1 MRIRDFLRTG
11 GAALIAAWW
20 IAGAAAAPDAQPNQ
34 APPELWLAPSG
45 ASAGSQSPLAIA
57 VANLNAGKPAAAEP
71 IFAKATSDPV
81 LGGYAR
87 LYLGRAQLAAGRP
100 ADASSSAQV
109 LLRSVPLGRLNEAAL
124 WLAADA
130 AEDAR
135 DWPAEIRALQA
146 LTEST
151 VPSPERAWF
160 RLGKAAVNAENR
172 QLGLQAFAKVY
183 YEYALTDTAAD
194 AADEMKKL
202 VASPFLP
209 TPESYPL
216 DLGRAQQLYGARRYS
231 DARKAFDALRTLAK
245 GPDRA
250 VISLRLAECDYGLKR
265 YAAARDG
272 LLGYLDQ
279 NNTSDAAEGQY
290 FYIATMRE
298 LGHGDAYVAA
308 AQAFVDQHPGE
319 QLAEDTLN
327 DLGSYYIRQDD
338 DAKAADVFAQLA
350 RRFPTGPHADRAV
363 WKSGWWAF
371 RTGDYGTT
379 ISSFQT
385 AAAQLRRSDYRPM
398 WLYWTARAQVASG
411 DRDAARQTYRVV
423 VSDYR
428 NSYYGREA
436 ARALEQ
442 VRPAPKGPSAP
453 APVSPARREIPPTI
467 TAGPAP
473 PNATVIRALL
483 AAGLYDDALAELRAA
498 QRETGTSPL
507 IEATIAFALNRRGD
521 LRPGITAMRHA
532 YPQFIAEGGE
542 GLPASI
548 LTVIFPVDYWSLIYK
563 YATARSLDPY
573 LMAALIAQ
581 ESTFEADV
589 KSGANAWGL
598 MQVLPSTGR
607 QYAARLGIKPFR
619 TARLTEPETNIR
631 IGMAYFADLVRQ
643 FGDIAPALAAYNAGD
658 DRAARWLAERPGLS
672 RDEFIDDIPFPETQN
687 YVKRIIGQ
695 AEDYRLL
702 YRRPSPDAAPH
713 HAGAGPGREP

>member
-11 GAALIAAWW
+11 GAALTAAWW
-20 IAGAAAAPDAQPNQ
+20 IAGAAAAPGAQPNQ

-45 ASAGSQSPLAIA
+45 ASDAAQSPLAIA
-57 VANLNAGKPAAAEP
+57 VANLNAGKAEAAEP
-71 IFAKATSDPV
+71 VFAKATSDPV

-87 LYLGRAQLAAGRP
+87 LYLGRAQLAGGHSTE
-100 ADASSSAQV
+100 ASSSAQV
-109 LLRSVPLGRLNEAAL
+109 LLRSAPLGRLNESAL

-146 LTEST
+146 LTGSAI
-151 VPSPERAWF
+151 PAAERAWF
-160 RLGKAAVNAENR
+160 RLGKAAVSAENR
-172 QLGLQAFAKVY
+172 TLALQAFAKVY
-183 YEYALTDTAAD
+183 YEFALTDQAAD

-209 TPESYPL
+209 TPESYTL
-216 DLGRAQQLYGARRYS
+216 DLGRAQQLYGARRYT

-245 GPDRA
+245 GPDRTL
-250 VISLRLAECDYGLKR
+250 ISLRLAECDYGLKR

-272 LLGYLDQ
+272 LRAYLDSS
-279 NNTSDAAEGQY
+279 TTDAAEAQY

-327 DLGSYYIRQDD
+327 DLGSYYIRQDE
-338 DAKAADVFAQLA
+338 DAKAADVFAQLTQ
-350 RRFPTGPHADRAV
+350 RFPAGPHADRAA

-371 RTGDYGTT
+371 RNGDYATT
-379 ISSFQT
+379 VNTFQT
-385 AAAQLRRSDYRPM
+385 AAVQLRRSDYRPM
-398 WLYWTARAQVASG
+398 WLYWTARAQAASG
-411 DRDAARQTYRVV
+411 NRDAARVTYRVV
-423 VSDYR
+423 VADYR

-442 VRPAPKGPSAP
+442 LRAAPAGPSVP

-467 TAGPAP
+467 TAGQAP
-473 PNATVIRALL
+473 PNATLIRALL
-483 AAGLYDDALAELRAA
+483 AAGLYDDAIAELRTA
-498 QRETGTSPL
+498 QRENGTSPL

-542 GLPASI
+542 ALPASI

-658 DRAARWLAERPGLS
+658 DRASRWLAERPGLS

>member
-1 MRIRDFLRTG
+1 MRTRDILRAG
-11 GAALIAAWW
+11 GAALTAAWW
-20 IAGAAAAPDAQPNQ
+20 IAGAAAAPGAQPNQ

-45 ASAGSQSPLAIA
+45 AADPARSPFALA
-57 VANLNAGKPAAAEP
+57 VANFNNGKPAAAEP
-71 IFAKATSDPV
+71 VFAKAVGDPV

-87 LYLGRAQLAAGRP
+87 LYLGRAQLAAGR
-100 ADASSSAQV
+100 AGDASSTAQQ
-109 LLRSVPLGRLNEAAL
+109 LLRAAPLGRLNEAAL

-130 AEDAR
+130 ADDAK
-135 DWPAEIRALQA
+135 DWPTEIRALQW
-146 LTEST
+146 LTGLAASAA
-151 VPSPERAWF
+151 PERAW
-160 RLGKAAVNAENR
+160 L
-172 QLGLQAFAKVY
+172 QLGRTELKAGDRQRALEAFAKVY
-183 YEYALTDTAAD
+183 YEFALTDQAGD

-202 VASPFLP
+202 VAAPFLP
-209 TPESYPL
+209 TPDSYTL
-216 DLGRAQQLYGARRYS
+216 DLGRAQQLYGARHYT
-231 DARKAFDALRTLAK
+231 DARKAFDALRPLAK

-250 VISLRLAECDYGLKR
+250 LISLRLAECDYGLRR
-265 YAAARDG
+265 YSAARDG
-272 LLGYLDQ
+272 VLAYLDQ
-279 NNTSDAAEGQY
+279 NVTDATEAQF
-290 FYIATMRE
+290 FYIATLRE

-319 QLAEDTLN
+319 QFAEDTLN

-338 DAKAADVFAQLA
+338 DGKAAAVFTQLIQ
-350 RRFPTGPHADRAV
+350 RFPTGPHADRAA
-363 WKSGWWAF
+363 WKAGWWAF
-371 RTGDYGTT
+371 RNTDYATT
-379 ISSFQT
+379 IGTFQT
-385 AAAQLRRSDYRPM
+385 AAVQLRRSDYRPM
-398 WLYWTARAQVASG
+398 WLYWTARAQAASG
-411 DRDAARQTYRVV
+411 DREGARLTYRAVV
-423 VSDYR
+423 TDYR

-436 ARALEQ
+436 TRALEQ
-442 VRPAPKGPSAP
+442 FRAPAGPSAP
-453 APVSPARREIPPTI
+453 SPVSPARREMPPTI
-467 TAGPAP
+467 TAGPP
-473 PNATVIRALL
+473 PSNATLVRALL
-483 AAGLYDDALAELRAA
+483 AAGLYDDAIAELKAA
-498 QRETGTSPL
+498 QRESGTSPI
-507 IEATIAFALNRRGD
+507 IEATIAYALNRRGD

-542 GLPASI
+542 ALPTSI

-589 KSGANAWGL
+589 KSTANAWGL

-643 FGDIAPALAAYNAGD
+643 FGSVAPALAAYNAGD
-658 DRAARWLAERPGLS
+658 DRASRWLAERPGLS

>member
-11 GAALIAAWW
+11 GAALAAAWW
-20 IAGAAAAPDAQPNQ
+20 IAGATAAPDAQPNQ
-34 APPELWLAPSG
+34 APPVLWLAPSG
-45 ASAGSQSPLAIA
+45 ASDAAQSPLALA
-57 VANLNAGKPAAAEP
+57 VANLNAGKAAVAEP

-87 LYLGRAQLAAGRP
+87 LYLGRAQLAAGRHVE
-100 ADASSSAQV
+100 ASSSAQV

-146 LTEST
+146 LTAST
-151 VPSPERAWF
+151 IPSPEHAWF

-183 YEYALTDTAAD
+183 YEFALTDMAAD

-202 VASPFLP
+202 VASPFQP

-231 DARKAFDALRTLAK
+231 DARKAFDALRPLAK

-272 LLGYLDQ
+272 LLAYLDQ
-279 NNTSDAAEGQY
+279 NSTTDAAEAQY
-290 FYIATMRE
+290 FSIATMRE

-338 DAKAADVFAQLA
+338 DAKAADVFAPARPALSDGAA
-350 RRFPTGPHADRAV
+350 RRPCGVEVRVVGVPQRRLRDDDQHVPDRGGAVAPLGLPPDVAVLDRARAGGV
-363 WKSGWWAF
+363 
-371 RTGDYGTT
+371 
-379 ISSFQT
+379 
-385 AAAQLRRSDYRPM
+385 RRSRCRAPDLPRRRERLPEFLLRPRSR
-398 WLYWTARAQVASG
+398 TRARAG
-411 DRDAARQTYRVV
+411 ARGLG
-423 VSDYR
+423 
-428 NSYYGREA
+428 GR
-436 ARALEQ
+436 
-442 VRPAPKGPSAP
+442 SAP

-473 PNATVIRALL
+473 PNATLIRALL

-498 QRETGTSPL
+498 QRDTGTSPL

-542 GLPASI
+542 ALPASI
-548 LTVIFPVDYWSLIYK
+548 LTVIFPVDYWNLIYK
-563 YATARSLDPY
+563 YATARKLDPY

-589 KSGANAWGL
+589 KSAANAWGL

-631 IGMAYFADLVRQ
+631 IGMAYFADLVRPIRRRRAGARGLQ
-643 FGDIAPALAAYNAGD
+643 RRRRPRGALAG
-658 DRAARWLAERPGLS
+658 RAARPRPRRVHRRHSVS
-672 RDEFIDDIPFPETQN
+672 RD
-687 YVKRIIGQ
+687 
-695 AEDYRLL
+695 AELREANHWHGGGL
-702 YRRPSPDAAPH
+702 PAAVS
-713 HAGAGPGREP
+713 

>member
-11 GAALIAAWW
+11 GAALTAAWW

-45 ASAGSQSPLAIA
+45 ASDASQSPLALA
-57 VANLNAGKPAAAEP
+57 VANLNAGKAAAAEP
-71 IFAKATSDPV
+71 VFAKATSDPV

-146 LTEST
+146 LTGST
-151 VPSPERAWF
+151 IPSPERAWF
-160 RLGKAAVNAENR
+160 RLGKAAVSAENR
-172 QLGLQAFAKVY
+172 QLALQAFAKVY
-183 YEYALTDTAAD
+183 YEFALTDTAAD

-231 DARKAFDALRTLAK
+231 DARKAFDALRALAK
-245 GPDRA
+245 GPDRT

-272 LLGYLDQ
+272 LRAYLDQ
-279 NNTSDAAEGQY
+279 NSTTDAAEAQY

-327 DLGSYYIRQDD
+327 DLGSYYIRQDE
-338 DAKAADVFAQLA
+338 DAKAAEVFAELA
-350 RRFPTGPHADRAV
+350 QRFPTGPHADRAA
-363 WKSGWWAF
+363 WKAGWWAF
-371 RTGDYGTT
+371 RNGDYATT
-379 ISSFQT
+379 INTFQT
-385 AAAQLRRSDYRPM
+385 AAVQLRRSDYRPM
-398 WLYWTARAQVASG
+398 WLYWTARAQAASG

-436 ARALEQ
+436 ARAL
-442 VRPAPKGPSAP
+442 RAAARGARG
-453 APVSPARREIPPTI
+453 PVS
-467 TAGPAP
+467 
-473 PNATVIRALL
+473 
-483 AAGLYDDALAELRAA
+483 
-498 QRETGTSPL
+498 
-507 IEATIAFALNRRGD
+507 
-521 LRPGITAMRHA
+521 
-532 YPQFIAEGGE
+532 
-542 GLPASI
+542 
-548 LTVIFPVDYWSLIYK
+548 
-563 YATARSLDPY
+563 
-573 LMAALIAQ
+573 
-581 ESTFEADV
+581 
-589 KSGANAWGL
+589 
-598 MQVLPSTGR
+598 
-607 QYAARLGIKPFR
+607 
-619 TARLTEPETNIR
+619 
-631 IGMAYFADLVRQ
+631 
-643 FGDIAPALAAYNAGD
+643 
-658 DRAARWLAERPGLS
+658 
-672 RDEFIDDIPFPETQN
+672 
-687 YVKRIIGQ
+687 
-695 AEDYRLL
+695 
-702 YRRPSPDAAPH
+702 
-713 HAGAGPGREP
+713 AGARVARAP

>member
-1 MRIRDFLRTG
+1 MRTRDLLRAG
-11 GAALIAAWW
+11 GAALTAAWW
-20 IAGAAAAPDAQPNQ
+20 IAGAAAAPGAQPNQ

-45 ASAGSQSPLAIA
+45 ASDPGQSPLALA
-57 VANLNAGKPAAAEP
+57 VASLNNDKPAAAEP
-71 IFAKATSDPV
+71 VFAKATSDPV

-87 LYLGRAQLAAGRP
+87 LYLGRAQLASGRAGV
-100 ADASSSAQV
+100 ASSTAQQ
-109 LLRSVPLGRLNEAAL
+109 LLRTVPLGRLNEAAL

-130 AEDAR
+130 AEDAK

-146 LTEST
+146 LTALST
-151 VPSPERAWF
+151 GTSPERAWL
-160 RLGKAAVNAENR
+160 RLGRAALAAENR
-172 QLGLQAFAKVY
+172 QLALQAFAKVY
-183 YEYALTDTAAD
+183 YEFALTDQAGD
-194 AADEMKKL
+194 ASDEMKKL
-202 VASPFLP
+202 VAAPFLP
-209 TPESYPL
+209 TPESYTL

-231 DARKAFDALRTLAK
+231 DARKAFEALRPLAK
-245 GPDRA
+245 GADRTLIA
-250 VISLRLAECDYGLKR
+250 LRLAECDYGLRR
-265 YAAARDG
+265 YPAARDS
-272 LLGYLDQ
+272 LSAYLEQ
-279 NNTSDAAEGQY
+279 NTADATEAQY

-298 LGHGDAYVAA
+298 LGHGDGYVTA
-308 AQAFVDQHPGE
+308 AQTFVDQHPGE

-327 DLGSYYIRQDD
+327 ELGSYYIRQDD
-338 DAKAADVFAQLA
+338 DGKAAAVFGQLVQ
-350 RRFPTGPHADRAV
+350 RFPTGPHADRAA

-371 RTGDYGTT
+371 RTGDYATT
-379 ISSFQT
+379 ISTFQT
-385 AAAQLRRSDYRPM
+385 AAVQMRRSDYRPM
-398 WLYWTARAQVASG
+398 WLYWTARAQAASG
-411 DRDAARQTYRVV
+411 DREAARLTYRTVV
-423 VSDYR
+423 ADYR

-436 ARALEQ
+436 TRALEQ
-442 VRPAPKGPSAP
+442 LHAPSGRSAP
-453 APVSPARREIPPTI
+453 SPVAPARRVMPPTI
-467 TAGPAP
+467 IAGPPP
-473 PNATVIRALL
+473 PNATLVRALL

-498 QRETGTSPL
+498 QRETGTSPI
-507 IEATIAFALNRRGD
+507 IEATIAYALNRRGD

-542 GLPASI
+542 ALPASI

-581 ESTFEADV
+581 ESTFDAGV

-643 FGDIAPALAAYNAGD
+643 FGDVVPALAAYNAGD
-658 DRAARWLAERPGLS
+658 DRAARWRAERPGLP